1 MAFYRYIHEVEAIL
15 IKKVTKT
22 RTGTAHGTIHIVLDD
37 SRSLSD
43 LKGEHM
49 FLREMEWLEP
59 GDYVYNDRYVFNGE
73 LRDLWRFCQ
82 AKEFHIMFSPC
93 EGNVNTHE
101 G

>member
-1 MAFYRYIHEVEAIL
+1 
-15 IKKVTKT
+15 
-22 RTGTAHGTIHIVLDD
+22 
-37 SRSLSD
+37 
-43 LKGEHM
+43 M